1 MINEETRDQIINGL
15 TEICNTATK
24 LIEILKP
31 ISDEQV
37 VDGQL
42 LLPFEEE
49 EQKPMVSL
57 EEVRTVLARLS
68 QDGFTNDVKNLISSF
83 GATRLSD
90 INPTDFYKVLEKS
103 KEIGNA

>member
-31 ISDEQV
+31 TSDEQV
-37 VDGQL
+37 EDGQL

-49 EQKPMVSL
+49 EKPMVSL